1 MALSDNEIEK
11 INILYNQLDVMT
23 EKYNSALADIHKLN
37 TKVVEYAD
45 ALVEKCKCTCH
56 NPKKTKK

>member
-11 INILYNQLDVMT
+11 VNILYGHLDVMT
-23 EKYNSALADIHKLN
+23 EKYNKALEDIHKLN

-45 ALVEKCKCTCH
+45 ALVVKCKCTCH
-56 NPKKTKK
+56 DPKKTKK